1 MFWGKH
7 AKIFEATQTE
17 TMQGLNNPEASH
29 TKPYPVSAKMLEEI
43 PVFQLIA
50 SNNLIK
56 TPKPHK
62 AKKTL
67 KSFQPQTASNRHKRF
82 EA

>member
-50 SNNLIK
+50 SNSLIK

-62 AKKTL
+62 AKKNTQVISATDRF
-67 KSFQPQTASNRHKRF
+67 KPPQKV
-82 EA
+82 